1 MVPAGTEGELLV
13 SKDNIH
19 PIDRI
24 VGHRLRLARTSRKLS
39 QTQLAEASGITF
51 QQVQKY
57 EKGTN
62 RVSASRLFEFATL
75 LGIEISYFF
84 EGSEETSIAS
94 KAPARSESF
103 FDVSQVDI
111 EILKS
116 LWQLDA
122 PLKRKFLD
130 LINCL
135 SSATDGTKPRKREA
149 SAEVARH
156 RISAKGRGQSA

>member
-1 MVPAGTEGELLV
+1 LYDCVGTEGEFLV

-19 PIDRI
+19 PIDQI

-84 EGSEETSIAS
+84 EGGAETSGN
-94 KAPARSESF
+94 KATAASESF

-135 SSATDGTKPRKREA
+135 SAASPSPKPRKREA
-149 SAEVARH
+149 SAHVTRS
-156 RISAKGRGQSA
+156 RISARAPGGPA